1 MGEKNVATEGFTL
14 GVEQH
19 HDDSRDDVPVPST
32 ASNVLLLDDDET
44 ACNALLTASEPG
56 DEDVVVVSWDGRV
69 DEHLVRWRA
78 EHEHQPKSVFAV
90 AVGEISRSAAAR
102 AGTDDGPSVRTG
114 STVDVRAVEDPA
126 DLTQV
131 GIALTTFLD
140 NRLDGEDRELL
151 VCVDSLTELLAHV
164 PLERAFQ
171 FLHVMT
177 VKLSREG
184 AVAHYHL
191 DPDAHDKQTVGTL
204 TQLFD
209 AVLERRDGEWT
220 LRER

>member
-1 MGEKNVATEGFTL
+1 M
-14 GVEQH
+14 
-19 HDDSRDDVPVPST
+19 
-32 ASNVLLLDDDET
+32 
-44 ACNALLTASEPG
+44 
-56 DEDVVVVSWDGRV
+56 
-69 DEHLVRWRA
+69 
-78 EHEHQPKSVFAV
+78 
-90 AVGEISRSAAAR
+90 
-102 AGTDDGPSVRTG
+102 
-114 STVDVRAVEDPA
+114 
-126 DLTQV
+126 
-131 GIALTTFLD
+131 
-140 NRLDGEDRELL
+140 
-151 VCVDSLTELLAHV
+151 
-164 PLERAFQ
+164 ERAFQ